1 LKEKIDLNN
10 EYLKAIFDEIN
21 DFSQKIDDSEF
32 LKDLLSFYYNFHFSV
47 EKKINIFSIIE
58 CVTENLEYIYQIE
71 VYIYY
76 LYLKKK
82 IYYKMSKRK
91 QF

>member
-1 LKEKIDLNN
+1 MKEKIDLNN